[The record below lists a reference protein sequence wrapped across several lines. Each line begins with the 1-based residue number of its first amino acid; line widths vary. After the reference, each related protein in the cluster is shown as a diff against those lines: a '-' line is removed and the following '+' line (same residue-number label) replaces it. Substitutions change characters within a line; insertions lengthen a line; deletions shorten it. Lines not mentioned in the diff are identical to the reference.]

1 MAMWAG
7 NITYTVVVAMSPVKK
22 SKRKNCTLSKL
33 KMDCGCLKM
42 WLLVC

>member
-33 KMDCGCLKM
+33 KSLKM